1 MACESEAPRSYASVI
16 ACDAAAPPRITSA
29 APCRPVAP
37 PMASVARLSAM
48 LMPVLYKNDPMP
60 LISSETLPR
69 MVFVTVLGTMDFV

>member
-1 MACESEAPRSYASVI
+1 MEIV
-16 ACDAAAPPRITSA
+16 
-29 APCRPVAP
+29 
-37 PMASVARLSAM
+37 SAM